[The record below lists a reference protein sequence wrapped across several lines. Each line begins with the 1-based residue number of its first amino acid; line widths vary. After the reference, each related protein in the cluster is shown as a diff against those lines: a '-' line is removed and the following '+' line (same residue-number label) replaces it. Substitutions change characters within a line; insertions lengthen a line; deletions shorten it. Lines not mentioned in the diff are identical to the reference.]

1 MPQHKCR
8 YNAFVRILN
17 KKTITIITTK
27 ARASIMIRKNA
38 NVLIFVVVHTLVT
51 Q

>member
-1 MPQHKCR
+1 MPQNKCR
-8 YNAFVRILN
+8 YNAFVCILN

-27 ARASIMIRKNA
+27 ARAFIIRKNA
-38 NVLIFVVVHTLVT
+38 NVLIFVVVHTLVA